1 MAKSKT
7 TTSPFGPP
15 IWVTTK
21 DLVVG
26 DQIANGRRQVE
37 PLPTSFATVTSIVMK
52 GPGHKVIT
60 LEGGGVFSLGGVAT
74 KVWVRKP
81 LTVVVYNPATLT
93 AEREAVKNALAAK
106 PAPKAPKAGKAAK
119 ATLTAE
125 REAVRDLEAIKAA
138 ARTYVGAQVKA
149 ARLEAGLSKRELAE
163 RMATSEGAI
172 DRLEGGRTNP
182 TSETLA
188 NVAQGLGVDRLVIV
202 FGGAR

>member
-81 LTVVVYNPATLT
+81 LPGSVPVALSTVARRGARAAGRKL
-93 AEREAVKNALAAK
+93 AEAS
-106 PAPKAPKAGKAAK
+106 KAPK

-125 REAVRDLEAIKAA
+125 REAIRDLEAIKAA
-138 ARTYVGAQVKA
+138 ARTYVGAQVKD
-149 ARLEAGLSKRELAE
+149 ARVAAGLSKRDLAE

-188 NVAQGLGVDRLVIV
+188 NVAQALGDRRLVIV
-202 FGGAR
+202 FGEAK